1 MTETDSHRD
10 LHFEKNIFSIVIRS
24 LLRLFYCFVSL
35 NEICFAYNHLVS
47 QVTRIS
53 SVQGLEFTKLISITF
68 KMTTL
73 TEGKG
78 NNNLLN
84 LTFPVWE

>member
-1 MTETDSHRD
+1 MTETSI
-10 LHFEKNIFSIVIRS
+10 LKKNIFTVVVRS
-24 LLRLFYCFVSL
+24 LLRLLYCFVSL
-35 NEICFAYNHLVS
+35 NEICFAAYNHLVS
-47 QVTRIS
+47 QATRIS
-53 SVQGLEFTKLISITF
+53 LVQGLEFTKLSSNTS

>member
-1 MTETDSHRD
+1 MRETST
-10 LHFEKNIFSIVIRS
+10 FKKKFFTVVVRS
-24 LLRLFYCFVSL
+24 LLRLLYCFVSL

-53 SVQGLEFTKLISITF
+53 LVQGLEFTKLSSNTS